1 MPNIRSEDIPVSDL
15 EDCLVSLELSVK
27 AVRSALAILRKL
39 ELTEFQMQGMATFQ
53 KGIKYVDAGAAR
65 TEQIALRLER
75 LAATENVNNPTV
87 DGSDQHTKDEEM
99 AARAEAHAAEALGI
113 TKKAT
118 PKPKKSPTAKRK
130 KKGA

>member
-1 MPNIRSEDIPVSDL
+1 
-15 EDCLVSLELSVK
+15 
-27 AVRSALAILRKL
+27 
-39 ELTEFQMQGMATFQ
+39 MQGMATFQ

-87 DGSDQHTKDEEM
+87 GGSDQHTKDEEM